1 MALVAG
7 ELVAATNG
15 LGYLINQGR
24 SVFRS
29 DYIVVGMLA
38 IGLIGLVLDAML
50 RSIERVIA
58 PWTRED

>member
-1 MALVAG
+1 
-7 ELVAATNG
+7 
-15 LGYLINQGR
+15 LINQGR